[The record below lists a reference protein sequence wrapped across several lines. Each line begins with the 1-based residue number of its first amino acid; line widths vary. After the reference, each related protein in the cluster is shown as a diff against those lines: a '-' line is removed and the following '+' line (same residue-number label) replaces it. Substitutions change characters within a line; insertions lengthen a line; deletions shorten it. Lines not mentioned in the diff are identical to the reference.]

1 MLGDPGE
8 RVDASELALVHRSG
22 LFLQLTL
29 IMRLISVY
37 GGLEEAVSRFCL
49 EICYDRLRYAI
60 YYVEWQETGSHVR
73 KS

>member
-8 RVDASELALVHRSG
+8 HVDASEVALVHRNE

-49 EICYDRLRYAI
+49 EICYDRLR
-60 YYVEWQETGSHVR
+60 
-73 KS
+73 